1 MELRTAGLGTV
12 VGIVLGFALAE
23 VLIEENDRVYAGIV
37 TICVV
42 LCTSAGGWFGRHKD

>member
-1 MELRTAGLGTV
+1 MDLKTVGLSTV
-12 VGIVLGFALAE
+12 VGIVLGFVLAE
-23 VLIEENDRVYAGIV
+23 LLIDGNDRVYAGIV